1 MESITDWKEPTVNSL
16 NEIFKSFVEAL
27 PNLLG
32 AILILIIG
40 WILIKLVVYLLKK
53 VLILAKVDKL
63 TEVIKEKVIL
73 GKADFKINVLNVI
86 VGFVKWVLYLVLL
99 IVAADIMNWNAV
111 SLGIGNLVQYIPT
124 LFSAIAL
131 FVIGLYIANLAKNA
145 INRLFDSFDLNGA
158 KIISNAMFYIIA
170 VIITITALNQAGIN
184 TDLITNNLTII
195 FGAFL
200 LTTSLAFGLG
210 SKEIIG
216 DLLKSFY
223 ARKNFEI
230 GQKIKF
236 KNVNGTIESIDNI
249 SMILKTDDG
258 KIVLPIKDVVGNQVE
273 IEL

>member
-16 NEIFKSFVEAL
+16 NEIYKSFVEAL

-40 WILIKLVVYLLKK
+40 WILIKLAVYLLKK

-63 TEVIKEKVIL
+63 TEVIKENIVL
-73 GKADFKINVLNVI
+73 GKADLNINVLNVI
-86 VGFVKWVLYLVLL
+86 IGFVKWVLYLVLL
-99 IVAADIMNWNAV
+99 IVAADIMKWNAV
-111 SLGIGNLVQYIPT
+111 SLGISNLVEYIPT
-124 LFSAIAL
+124 LFSALAL
-131 FVIGLYIANLAKNA
+131 FVIGLYIANLVKNA
-145 INRLFDSFDLNGA
+145 VNRLFDSFDLNGA
-158 KIISNAMFYIIA
+158 KIISNTLFYIIA
-170 VIITITALNQAGIN
+170 VIITVTALNQAGIN

-200 LTTSLAFGLG
+200 VTASLAFGLG
-210 SKEIIG
+210 SKEVIG
-216 DLLKSFY
+216 NLLKSFY

-249 SMILKTDDG
+249 SMILKTDNG
-258 KIVLPIKDVVGNQVE
+258 KIVLPIADVVENQVE

>member
-16 NEIFKSFVEAL
+16 NEIYKSFVEAL

-40 WILIKLVVYLLKK
+40 WILIKLAVYLLKK
-53 VLILAKVDKL
+53 VLVLAKVDKL
-63 TEVIKEKVIL
+63 TEVIKEKIIF
-73 GKADFKINVLNVI
+73 GKADFNINLLNVI
-86 VGFVKWVLYLVLL
+86 IGFVKWVLYLALL
-99 IVAADIMNWNAV
+99 IVAADIMKWNAV
-111 SLGIGNLVQYIPT
+111 SIGIGNLVEYIPT
-124 LFSAIAL
+124 LFSALAL
-131 FVIGLYIANLAKNA
+131 FVIGLYIANIVKNA

-170 VIITITALNQAGIN
+170 IIITVTALNQAGIN
-184 TDLITNNLTII
+184 TELITNNLTII

-200 LTTSLAFGLG
+200 VTASLAFGLG
-210 SKEIIG
+210 SKEIIEN
-216 DLLKSFY
+216 LLKSFY

-236 KNVNGTIESIDNI
+236 KNVIGTIESIDNI
-249 SMILKTDDG
+249 SMILKTDNG
-258 KIVLPIKDVVGNQVE
+258 KIVLPIKDVVGNKVE